1 MIGRLAVAS
10 LLITAPAF
18 AQSRVYTNADL
29 GKPRTWAHTA
39 TAEDLVSL
47 AKRQFVAPPMFPAGP
62 TVLTIAGDPSHG
74 PFGRLEITPAQPLDP
89 NWQNNAWY
97 GPGVIGGGWY
107 GSYPAF
113 DRRAGRM
120 KDGSGA
126 RPNYRPGHAPRIPP
140 PGQGR
145 RPAPPSNAAPGGQPS
160 STGNAGSVKV
170 RALRR

>member
-1 MIGRLAVAS
+1 MVGRVALAC
-10 LLITAPAF
+10 LLITAPAL

-39 TAEDLVSL
+39 TAEELASL

-62 TVLTIAGDPSHG
+62 TVLTISGDPSHG
-74 PFGRLEITPAQPLDP
+74 PFGPLEVTPAQPLDP

-113 DRRAGRM
+113 DRRPGRM
-120 KDGSGA
+120 KDGS
-126 RPNYRPGHAPRIPP
+126 RIPP

-145 RPAPPSNAAPGGQPS
+145 RPAPPPSAAPGGQQS
-160 STGNAGSVKV
+160 SAGYPGGIKV